1 MSTPPRRILYV
12 LREKLKG
19 ELDKMVQMKTIQTV
33 NEPTDWVNNLVLVK
47 RLNGSL
53 KICIDPTE

>member
-47 RLNGSL
+47 KLNGSL
-53 KICIDPTE
+53 KICVDPTE

>member
-1 MSTPPRRILYV
+1 MI
-12 LREKLKG
+12 
-19 ELDKMVQMKTIQTV
+19 QMKTIQTV

-47 RLNGSL
+47 KLNGSL

>member
-1 MSTPPRRILYV
+1 MSTPPGRMPYV

-19 ELDKMVQMKTIQTV
+19 ELHKMVQMKTIQTV

-47 RLNGSL
+47 KLNGSL
-53 KICIDPTE
+53 KICIDPKE